1 MLNSLKSEFLLDP
14 DVIFLN
20 HGSFGACPRPVF
32 EAYQQWQRELERQ
45 PVDLFGRRSAALLA
59 EARAK
64 LAAYLN
70 VEADNVVY
78 FPNPTTAMNV
88 AARSLAL
95 PRPGQSPLLAPGDEI
110 LTTDQEYP
118 AMDRTW
124 EFIAHITAAR
134 YVHQPIPLPLTSEA
148 DFVDA
153 LWAGVNER
161 TRVIFLSHIT
171 CSTALIFPVQE
182 VCRRAR
188 EAGIITI
195 VDGAHAVS
203 QIPLDLTAIGA
214 DIYAGACHKWLCA
227 PKGAAFLYA
236 RPAAQAW
243 LEPLVVSRGWGHQ
256 PPAGVSSLVAYHEGQ
271 GTRDLSA
278 FLSVPAAI
286 AFQAEH
292 DWDSQRRRCHA
303 LASATRRR
311 LNAFTGLDSLCPDS
325 EQWFSQMVSIRIPGG
340 APGQE
345 GAPAL
350 VELRNRLYQDYHIEM
365 PVMNWRGQGLIR
377 VSLQAYN
384 DESDVDTL
392 IEALERW
399 LPQAAQPAR

>member
-1 MLNSLKSEFLLDP
+1 
-14 DVIFLN
+14 
-20 HGSFGACPRPVF
+20 
-32 EAYQQWQRELERQ
+32 
-45 PVDLFGRRSAALLA
+45 
-59 EARAK
+59 
-64 LAAYLN
+64 
-70 VEADNVVY
+70 
-78 FPNPTTAMNV
+78 
-88 AARSLAL
+88 
-95 PRPGQSPLLAPGDEI
+95 
-110 LTTDQEYP
+110 
-118 AMDRTW
+118 
-124 EFIAHITAAR
+124 
-134 YVHQPIPLPLTSEA
+134 
-148 DFVDA
+148 
-153 LWAGVNER
+153 
-161 TRVIFLSHIT
+161 
-171 CSTALIFPVQE
+171 
-182 VCRRAR
+182 
-188 EAGIITI
+188 
-195 VDGAHAVS
+195 
-203 QIPLDLTAIGA
+203 
-214 DIYAGACHKWLCA
+214 
-227 PKGAAFLYA
+227 
-236 RPAAQAW
+236 
-243 LEPLVVSRGWGHQ
+243 
-256 PPAGVSSLVAYHEGQ
+256 VSSLVAYHEGQ